1 MNVSRRDTARFLAS
15 GLMLLA
21 LFTSIGSFGH
31 GQTSLSLPVQHDSLA
46 LTVNPDR
53 SVGVAWNTTSSLG
66 TLTQNVSSLFTPGYA
81 IHSSSSFS
89 QQSSAVV
96 QTSTIQYQL
105 PPPAVSI
112 FNSISLTATRTG
124 LTGSGSLT
132 ITTNVPT
139 STITATFSTSPT
151 QVKLNATAQLRFS
164 QQFFAGTPLANQTA
178 FQTAW
183 GHTFGNMSWT
193 RMITQQIQNATLHF
207 VTVTAFN
214 GSVTYPTLTSA
225 TVSIGFV
232 AVPSPLG
239 SDFVTV
245 LENILTPFGG
255 TGSDPI
261 IRAALKL
268 QTGETLNLTYNGST
282 YTLTLQSTTTYVSD
296 LDAQVNKLKTQYL
309 QPLLAALPPGTAPPS
324 LVFLNQTS
332 FTISGMSTTSDLDL
346 SAGTSSTSLKG
357 LVLKP
362 QTFGTNTNFTI
373 PGLFQTLGKTPTPGV
388 NFTVI
393 GGSDGT
399 NEVKI
404 VVPAGTPQ
412 PSSTTSNSATWTNL
426 QDASSLSAVEFHVQP
441 LPNSFL
447 AFLVSPVG
455 IAIEAIV
462 ATAIVA
468 AVILYMAR
476 KRATKS
482 PMPVTSGPTPSPG
495 LGSSPAPPTP

>member
-1 MNVSRRDTARFLAS
+1 MNVSRRDAARFLAS

-53 SVGVAWNTTSSLG
+53 SVGVAWNSTSSLG
-66 TLTQNVSSLFTPGYA
+66 TLTQNVSSLFPPGYA
-81 IHSSSSFS
+81 IPSSSSFS
-89 QQSSAVV
+89 HQSSAVV

-193 RMITQQIQNATLHF
+193 RMIAQQIQNATLHF

-214 GSVTYPTLTSA
+214 GTLTYPTATSA
-225 TVSIGFV
+225 SVSIGFV
-232 AVPSPLG
+232 AVTSQTG
-239 SDFVTV
+239 TDFVTV
-245 LENILTPFGG
+245 LENILSPYGG
-255 TGSDPI
+255 TGLDPI
-261 IRAALKL
+261 IRAALNL
-268 QTGETLNLTYNGST
+268 QTGETVNMTYNGST

-309 QPLLAALPPGTAPPS
+309 QPLLVAFPFGTAHAL
-324 LVFLNQTS
+324 LVFLNATS
-332 FTISGMSTTSDLDL
+332 ITISQMSTTSDLDL
-346 SAGTSSTSLKG
+346 SAGTSSSTLQG
-357 LVLKP
+357 LLLKP
-362 QTFGTNTNFTI
+362 QTLGSNTNFTK
-373 PGLFQTLGKTPTPGV
+373 PGLFQTVGKTPSPGV
-388 NFTVI
+388 NFTLI
-393 GGSDGT
+393 GGSDAS

-404 VVPAGTPQ
+404 VVPAGTLQ

-426 QDASSLSAVEFHVQP
+426 QDPSTLSAVEFQVQP

-447 AFLVSPVG
+447 AFLISPVG
-455 IAIEAIV
+455 IAVEAIV
-462 ATAIVA
+462 AIAIVA
-468 AVILYMAR
+468 AVVLYMT
-476 KRATKS
+476 KRRAAKS
-482 PMPVTSGPTPSPG
+482 SMPMTSGPTPSPG
-495 LGSSPAPPTP
+495 FGPSPAPPTP